1 MFDTMTLTKTVGA
14 FCGALLVFLLGKWAA
29 DTLYAVGGG
38 HGGEHEQAYVIDTGE
53 EDAAAEEEVDEGPS
67 LAALWAEADPDKGA
81 NVFNQCR
88 ACHQVEEGQNGVGP
102 HLYGVVGREVQ
113 AVADFSYSGSLAE
126 AADVWTVAEL
136 DAFLENPSGYAPGT
150 TMGFAGLSDP
160 EDRVNVIAYL
170 DQTDGDMV
178 EMEAPAEEPA
188 AEESETAGEPA
199 DGDAAADADGGGQ
212 DFAAMVAAADPA
224 DGEGVF
230 RQCQACHKLEEG
242 QHGVGPSLYDVV
254 GEKVASVEDFRYSN
268 ALKDKGGEWTA
279 ERLSAWLENPQDFAS
294 GTTMGYAGLADAE
307 DRAAVIAYMDAADGT
322 HDIAAASSSD
332 ADAAADAQPA
342 DEDGAAGGEATQ
354 EDAAGDDGAA
364 EQGAAEDGAAAD
376 DEAMTDGASTEE
388 AASDTGGAAQSEI
401 AAMVAA
407 ADPADGK
414 NVFNRCRACH
424 KLEEG
429 QNGVG
434 PHLYG
439 VVGSDVASVEDF
451 RYSSAL
457 EDLGGKWTPERMDAW
472 LENPRDFAP
481 GNKMSFAGLRDAED
495 RAAVIAYMQSVAE

>member
-1 MFDTMTLTKTVGA
+1 
-14 FCGALLVFLLGKWAA
+14 
-29 DTLYAVGGG
+29 
-38 HGGEHEQAYVIDTGE
+38 
-53 EDAAAEEEVDEGPS
+53 
-67 LAALWAEADPDKGA
+67 
-81 NVFNQCR
+81 
-88 ACHQVEEGQNGVGP
+88 
-102 HLYGVVGREVQ
+102 
-113 AVADFSYSGSLAE
+113 
-126 AADVWTVAEL
+126 
-136 DAFLENPSGYAPGT
+136 
-150 TMGFAGLSDP
+150 
-160 EDRVNVIAYL
+160 
-170 DQTDGDMV
+170 
-178 EMEAPAEEPA
+178 
-188 AEESETAGEPA
+188 
-199 DGDAAADADGGGQ
+199 
-212 DFAAMVAAADPA
+212 MVAAADPA